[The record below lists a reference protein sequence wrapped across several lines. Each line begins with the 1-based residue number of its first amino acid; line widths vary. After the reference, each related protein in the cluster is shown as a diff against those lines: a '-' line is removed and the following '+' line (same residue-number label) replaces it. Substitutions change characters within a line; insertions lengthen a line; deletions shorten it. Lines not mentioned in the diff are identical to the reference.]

1 MNDKFLKLNYSVLED
16 KSLSDK
22 DKIVLS
28 IISSLTNNKGYAYA
42 TNKYISDI
50 VKCTP
55 KTISKCINHLKRLN
69 YLSITDSKS
78 YKRKMY
84 LTSKINSM

>member
-1 MNDKFLKLNYSVLED
+1 MSNKFSKLNYSVIED
-16 KSLSDK
+16 ENLSDK

-28 IISSLTNNKGYAYA
+28 VISSLANNKGYAYA
-42 TNKYISDI
+42 TNGSISNI

-55 KTISKCINHLKRLN
+55 KTVSNSINHLKRLD
-69 YLSITDSKS
+69 YLTITDPKS

>member
-1 MNDKFLKLNYSVLED
+1 MNDKFSKLNYSVLED

-50 VKCTP
+50 DAENF
-55 KTISKCINHLKRLN
+55 INKLENILQI
-69 YLSITDSKS
+69 L
-78 YKRKMY
+78 
-84 LTSKINSM
+84 